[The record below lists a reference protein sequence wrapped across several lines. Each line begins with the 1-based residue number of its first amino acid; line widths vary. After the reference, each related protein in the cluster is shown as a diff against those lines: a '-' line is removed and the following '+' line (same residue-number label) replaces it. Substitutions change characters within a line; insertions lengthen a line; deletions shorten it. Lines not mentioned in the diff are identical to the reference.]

1 MQFWCPAPLPT
12 GEEPRLKLRSDK
24 YRPPATGLMENYES
38 DSLVEADDDTDP
50 EADDDVENCQDASS
64 AAKPRRKT
72 RVATAKQSAT
82 TAAAKVRTTKTTKV
96 EAEKKKRKRRA
107 SALSAIETPT
117 IPTPS
122 TREIEDEIDEATD
135 DPTFVGDQTRRW
147 SMSPAAK
154 RQWELEQKM
163 SEDDLH
169 QMREAQWATVGA
181 QARMPVLVKV
191 LPFRLVR
198 YSCGTE
204 VHSFVGSCIVLTWI
218 YVGQMS
224 NLRARWAHRI
234 HLQGRGHQ
242 TMRPGL
248 GLLLTTW

>member
-1 MQFWCPAPLPT
+1 MEGA
-12 GEEPRLKLRSDK
+12 
-24 YRPPATGLMENYES
+24 ATGGPCGALIN
-38 DSLVEADDDTDP
+38 
-50 EADDDVENCQDASS
+50 
-64 AAKPRRKT
+64 
-72 RVATAKQSAT
+72 RVAGTSVDHPHRLLPPLAISVEILT
-82 TAAAKVRTTKTTKV
+82 PLTKDVKDD
-96 EAEKKKRKRRA
+96 
-107 SALSAIETPT
+107 
-117 IPTPS
+117 
-122 TREIEDEIDEATD
+122 EDEAID
-135 DPTFVGDQTRRW
+135 DPPVVEDHTARR
-147 SMSPAAK
+147 SLSPAAK